1 MAFDVTSLRTHF
13 PALESGIAFFDAPGG
28 TQTPRIVGEA
38 IASALTSPLTIPGG
52 NAVKSEVNADKAESG
67 FRSAF
72 GDFLG
77 LPEQGI
83 IYGRSATQ
91 LNYDLSRALA
101 KTWGPNDE
109 IVVSRLDHDSNVR
122 PWIQAAESVG
132 ATVRWIDFDPATAE
146 IIWQSV
152 EDAIN
157 ADTRLVAI
165 TAASNVLGTMP
176 PVRAIA
182 DAAHAVGA
190 HVHVDAVHYA
200 AHNLVDVPA
209 IGADSLVCSP
219 YKFLGPHMAVLGASV
234 DVLEALRPDKLMP
247 SSNEVPH
254 RFELGTLPYEIMAG
268 ATAAVDFLAE
278 IAPGSATSRREK
290 LRSSFHA
297 IEEHETILRL
307 QLEEGLAGFGDA
319 VVVHSRAAVR
329 TPTTLITLPGRK
341 TSDAYKFLAA
351 RDISAPADSSFYAYE
366 AFRRLNLDDEN
377 AMRFGLAP
385 YVTEDEISR
394 LLNGLSE
401 FLTG

>member
-1 MAFDVTSLRTHF
+1 MTLDVTTLRAHF
-13 PALESGIAFFDAPGG
+13 PALASGIAFFDAPGG
-28 TQTPRIVGEA
+28 TQTPRVVGEA
-38 IASALTSPLTIPGG
+38 IASALTNPLTIPGG
-52 NAVKSEVNADKAESG
+52 DAVRSEVNAAKAESA

-77 LPEQGI
+77 LPDQGV

-101 KTWGPNDE
+101 KTWGPKDE

-122 PWIQAAESVG
+122 PWVQAAESVG

-152 EDAIN
+152 DDAIN
-157 ADTRLVAI
+157 QKTRLVAV

-176 PVRAIA
+176 RVRAIA

-190 HVHVDAVHYA
+190 HLHVDAVHYA
-200 AHNLVDVPA
+200 AHNLVDVPGL
-209 IGADSLVCSP
+209 GADSLVCSP
-219 YKFLGPHMAVLGASV
+219 YKFLGPHMAVLGASL
-234 DVLEALRPDKLMP
+234 DVLEALRPDKLRP
-247 SSNEVPH
+247 SSDEVPH

-278 IAPGSATSRREK
+278 IAPGAATSRREK
-290 LRSSFHA
+290 LRNSFHA
-297 IEEHETILRL
+297 IEEHEAALRK

-319 VVVHSRAAVR
+319 VVVHSRAEAR

-341 TSDAYKFLAA
+341 TWDAYEFLGS
-351 RDISAPADSSFYAYE
+351 RDISAPAHSSFYAYE
-366 AFRRLNLDDEN
+366 AFRRLDLDDEN

-385 YVTEDEISR
+385 YVTEAEVSR
-394 LLNGLSE
+394 LLNGLAD
-401 FLTG
+401 FLAR